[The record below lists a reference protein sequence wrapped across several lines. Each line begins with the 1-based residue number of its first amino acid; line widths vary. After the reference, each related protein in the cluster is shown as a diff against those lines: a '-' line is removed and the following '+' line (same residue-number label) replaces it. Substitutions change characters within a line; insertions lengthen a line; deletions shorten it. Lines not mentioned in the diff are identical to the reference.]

1 MKMPEIYNHVAFMSR
16 YIWQTVRVIPPSAF
30 YDLSNI
36 LIMIEIPTLTPYT
49 LYYVLAAY
57 LVIYYASSL
66 G

>member
-1 MKMPEIYNHVAFMSR
+1 MLLLCQGTFGKQSGSF
-16 YIWQTVRVIPPSAF
+16 PPSAF

-36 LIMIEIPTLTPYT
+36 LIMIEIPTLTPYK
-49 LYYVLAAY
+49 LYFLAAY

>member
-1 MKMPEIYNHVAFMSR
+1 MLLLCQGTFGKQSGSF
-16 YIWQTVRVIPPSAF
+16 PPTAF

-36 LIMIEIPTLTPYT
+36 LIMIEIPTLTPYK
-49 LYYVLAAY
+49 LYFLAAY